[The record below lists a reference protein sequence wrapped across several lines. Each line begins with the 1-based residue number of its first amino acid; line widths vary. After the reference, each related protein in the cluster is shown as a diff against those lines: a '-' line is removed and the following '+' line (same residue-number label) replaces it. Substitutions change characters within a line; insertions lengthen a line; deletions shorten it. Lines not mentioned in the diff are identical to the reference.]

1 MSKPKILAFSG
12 SSRKGSFNQQLIE
25 NAARA
30 AEDAGAEVSLIN
42 LRDFPMPIMDQDLER
57 EKGQPENGTRLKQ
70 LFIEH
75 DSVMI
80 ASPEYNSSIS
90 PLLKNS
96 IDWLSRKVGNEP
108 PLVAYKGKVA
118 AIMSASPG
126 RLGGLRGLVHV
137 RSILSNLGMLVLPD
151 QLAVSSAMNAF
162 DQNGGLTN
170 DSDRDRLEQIV
181 SRLVDVSTRLHLSG
195 SVEPTA

>member
-12 SSRKGSFNQQLIE
+12 SSRKGSFNQQLID

-30 AEDAGAEVSLIN
+30 AEDAGADVRVIQ
-42 LRDFPMPIMDQDLER
+42 LRDFPLPIMDQDLER
-57 EKGQPENGTRLKQ
+57 EHGQPENGSRLKE

-75 DSVMI
+75 DGFMI

-90 PLLKNS
+90 PLLKNA
-96 IDWLSRKVGNEP
+96 IDWVSRKVGDEP

-126 RLGGLRGLVHV
+126 RLGGLRGLAHV
-137 RSILSNLGMLVLPD
+137 RSILANLGMLVLPD
-151 QLAVSSAMNAF
+151 QLAVSSAMQAF
-162 DQNGGLTN
+162 DENGTLIN
-170 DSDRDRLEQIV
+170 DGDSGHLRQIAG
-181 SRLVDVSTRLHLSG
+181 RLVDVCVRLRQ
-195 SVEPTA
+195 

>member
-12 SSRKGSFNQQLIE
+12 SIRKESFNQRLIE
-25 NAARA
+25 NAARI
-30 AEDAGAEVSLIN
+30 AEDAGSDVSLIS
-42 LRDFPMPIMDQDLER
+42 LGDFPMPIMNQDLER
-57 EKGQPENGTRLKQ
+57 EQGQPEGGTRLKQ
-70 LFIEH
+70 MFVEH
-75 DSVMI
+75 DGVMI

-96 IDWLSRKVGNEP
+96 IDWVSRKVGDEP
-108 PLVAYKGKVA
+108 PLLAYNGKVA

-151 QLAVSSAMNAF
+151 QLALGSAGSAF
-162 DQNGGLTN
+162 NDNGL
-170 DSDRDRLEQIV
+170 
-181 SRLVDVSTRLHLSG
+181 LVDDGDRGRLQRVVARQVDLLKRLAS
-195 SVEPTA
+195 